1 MNEKYLSKQ
10 EAAAVLGVHERTI
23 TRYLHNGKLKGAL
36 IGKAWRI
43 AESDFKDFYE
53 QAKIDTANNI
63 DKIKRRV
70 GSVEH
75 DE

>member
-10 EAAAVLGVHERTI
+10 EAAAAFGVHERTI

-36 IGKAWRI
+36 IGKSWRI

-53 QAKIDTANNI
+53 QAKIETAKNI
-63 DKIKRRV
+63 DKIKRRI
-70 GSVEH
+70 GG
-75 DE
+75 DERGE